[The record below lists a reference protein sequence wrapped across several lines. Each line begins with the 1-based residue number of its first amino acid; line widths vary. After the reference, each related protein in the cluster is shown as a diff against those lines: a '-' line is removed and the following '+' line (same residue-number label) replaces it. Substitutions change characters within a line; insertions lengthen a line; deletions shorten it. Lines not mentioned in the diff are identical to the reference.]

1 MEGPQEGIAME
12 SLGLYP
18 TWDVPYV
25 GSGWVMGFIYALG
38 LGYTCWFVFSL
49 RNKEGAS
56 SGGLLR
62 GR

>member
-1 MEGPQEGIAME
+1 ME